1 MTDKTDMEK
10 MCMTGGNDA
19 PTAGF
24 AMEAETDC
32 APVFTVLVAVYNASA
47 TLSRCLDSLLG
58 QTERSLQV
66 VCIDDCSTDGSLD
79 VLRRYAQ
86 ADSRVEIVALD
97 KNSGPAHARNA
108 GLQRARGR
116 YTAFVDSDDWLGTDA
131 LEQCRRVFEADTQ
144 TDSVVFDTVAVLADE
159 GDKHEPMGW
168 GNDKSLG
175 HAVDGRRAFE
185 LSLTWGIHGVYAVRT
200 ELHRRFPYDETCR
213 TYSDDNTTR
222 LHYLNSRRVAF
233 CRGVY
238 YYWRHSGSVTLSV
251 DLSRLDYL
259 MATESMKRKLLELAM
274 PDSVLNVYETERWLI
289 VMDTCFFLYR
299 NRHRFS
305 RAELKAAA
313 KVVRHHWAS
322 IEIWRVA
329 RKERTRLGHWPLQW
343 SWWLFCLQVYCY
355 FTLRRWGGHDRN
367 VM

>member
-1 MTDKTDMEK
+1 
-10 MCMTGGNDA
+10 MTGGNDA

-24 AMEAETDC
+24 AMEAETDG

-131 LEQCRRVFEADTQ
+131 LEQCRRVFEANTQ

-175 HAVDGRRAFE
+175 HEVDGRRAFE

-313 KVVRHHWAS
+313 KVVRHHWSS